1 MPLPRAG
8 RGCAA
13 SVVMGT
19 DGLWPSVLPVLSRP
33 CCRRMI
39 ASGRTAQG
47 PQWGSGLTSELRSPV
62 HVRTVS
68 YPGHMEARLVGGE
81 HSCAGRLEV
90 KRGLT
95 WGTVCDA
102 DLDLATAHV
111 VCRELQC
118 GTAVSTPKGAHFGQ
132 GSGLVWTE
140 AFRCVGNESL
150 LFHCPRGP
158 GHQCGHGQDAGS
170 GAQVR
175 PRGGL
180 PGWALPAPCQPPSQG
195 AAGPA
200 PRGLL
205 PGGEPIPLR
214 KCCFCGLRAGFGD
227 RGM

>member
-19 DGLWPSVLPVLSRP
+19 EGLWPSVLPVLSRP

-90 KRGLT
+90 RRGLT

-140 AFRCVGNESL
+140 AFHCVGNESL

-158 GHQCGHGQDAGS
+158 GHQCGHGQDAGLRCS
-170 GAQVR
+170 GEATR
-175 PRGGL
+175 GAPRLG
-180 PGWALPAPCQPPSQG
+180 PACSLPASLSGCSWPSSKGPPS
-195 AAGPA
+195 
-200 PRGLL
+200 R
-205 PGGEPIPLR
+205 R
-214 KCCFCGLRAGFGD
+214 
-227 RGM
+227 